1 MKNELIAVA
10 KKEDIFKEIPYQE
23 GIIQYDYNII
33 HNIVKYQKESI
44 RHLAELDY
52 SHKQIV
58 SYIVFMHNQDIFL
71 MERSQK
77 SSEQKLKNKF
87 SLGIG
92 GHLNKN
98 DLQKDILYWGM
109 REFEEEV
116 NYIDLSVIKP
126 IAIINDESNDVGK
139 LHLGIVYIMNGDT
152 PQISIKSELKSG
164 QLIPFEA
171 CFDYYDKLEPW
182 SQLAI
187 NFIKKN
193 YSNKIFYNKIF

>member
-1 MKNELIAVA
+1 MKNELIAIA
-10 KKEDIFKEIPYQE
+10 KKEDIFKDIPYQE
-23 GIIQYDYNII
+23 GIFQYDNNII

-58 SYIVFMHNQDIFL
+58 SYIIFMHNQNIFL
-71 MERSQK
+71 MERSNK

-116 NYIDLSVIKP
+116 NYIDTAQIEP

-139 LHLGIVYIMNGDT
+139 LHLGIVYIMQGNSNK
-152 PQISIKSELKSG
+152 INIKSELKSG
-164 QLIPFEA
+164 QLISIHK

-187 NFIKKN
+187 DFIQNFIK
-193 YSNKIFYNKIF
+193 IRFF